1 MAKINLPGLSQG
13 MTVRP
18 PLPPGAPLS
27 DYVQQAIALL
37 LGYTYGET
45 VVLHASP
52 AGVLYVAEPRVSDTF
67 QWTAVGDDESH
78 QGDNIQATEIL
89 LVASPDNTGNVYV
102 RTRSAASETNSV
114 ILGKG
119 MSLTMSVE
127 NLNELYVL
135 IATTGDTISVM
146 YSL

>member
-1 MAKINLPGLSQG
+1 MAKISLPGLSQG

-67 QWTAVGDDESH
+67 QWTAVGDAESH
-78 QGDNIQATEIL
+78 QGDDLQATQVL
-89 LVASPDNTGNVYV
+89 LVASPNNTDSIYV
-102 RTRSAASETNSV
+102 RTRTAATSVNSV
-114 ILGKG
+114 VLGKG
-119 MSLTMSVE
+119 MSMTLSVE
-127 NLNELYVL
+127 NLNELRVL
-135 IATTGDTISVM
+135 IAKTGDTLCVM

>member
-1 MAKINLPGLSQG
+1 MNLPGLSQG

-18 PLPPGAPLS
+18 PMPPGAPLS
-27 DYVQQAIALL
+27 DYVQQSIALL

-67 QWTAVGDDESH
+67 QWTAVGDNESH
-78 QGDNIQATEIL
+78 HGDDIQATQVL
-89 LVASPDNTGNVYV
+89 LVAGPDNTGNIYI
-102 RTRSAASETNSV
+102 RTRTAATTANSV
-114 ILGKG
+114 VLGKG
-119 MSLTMSVE
+119 MSMTLSVE
-127 NLNELYVL
+127 NLNELHVL
-135 IATTGDTISVM
+135 IAKTGDTLCVM